1 MLSKKSVK
9 EKLIALL
16 LCVVFAF
23 GCASPVPP
31 RTDREVFSGFSVHY
45 VDVGEGDCI
54 FIRLPD
60 NKNVLIDCA
69 NDSEEL
75 FEVISTLLDD
85 YGVKTLDYFILTH
98 PDSDHVGNAKAI
110 LENFTVGLVYHPH
123 VVTKMLSYFSS
134 YEKAYAVIEE
144 KNISH
149 KVSSCF
155 EFVKGEGYQLVF
167 LTPYPK
173 SNINEGAYKDFNGA
187 ELPNETLTNNL
198 SPIIYL
204 EYAGVRF
211 LFTGDAGKSQEN
223 LALLNVNDTLYKH
236 HLNENNLSVNL
247 NGIDFLKVSHHGSAD
262 STSEE
267 FLEVVKPKNAVISVG
282 GNNPYGHPST
292 QLLQRLIDANSSYK
306 LFRTDVHG
314 TVSVGVS
321 PFGDITVLTDL
332 N

>member
-75 FEVISTLLDD
+75 FEVISTLLGD

-110 LENFTVGLVYHPH
+110 
-123 VVTKMLSYFSS
+123 SY
-134 YEKAYAVIEE
+134 
-144 KNISH
+144 
-149 KVSSCF
+149 
-155 EFVKGEGYQLVF
+155 L
-167 LTPYPK
+167 
-173 SNINEGAYKDFNGA
+173 
-187 ELPNETLTNNL
+187 
-198 SPIIYL
+198 
-204 EYAGVRF
+204 
-211 LFTGDAGKSQEN
+211 
-223 LALLNVNDTLYKH
+223 
-236 HLNENNLSVNL
+236 
-247 NGIDFLKVSHHGSAD
+247 
-262 STSEE
+262 
-267 FLEVVKPKNAVISVG
+267 
-282 GNNPYGHPST
+282 
-292 QLLQRLIDANSSYK
+292 
-306 LFRTDVHG
+306 
-314 TVSVGVS
+314 
-321 PFGDITVLTDL
+321 
-332 N
+332 